1 MSEAVLQHAIISE
14 AGRMG
19 ATRARVCI
27 IDTGSASYPRTA
39 PYHPSQPY
47 PEYPFG
53 DAFVSQPNLAYDGV
67 RRALGELGC
76 DAAHFGSASWNPLG
90 EIIRPGMTVVVK
102 PNFVLSH
109 HTDGKDLYSIIT
121 HPSVLRAVADYCWIA
136 LEGRGEIIFADAPQY
151 NCDFSELL
159 RHTGLDSVCRF
170 FDNSSGPKV
179 SYRDLRNYWSN
190 RRHFPSMKQGLG
202 GDPGGRVRVDLGK
215 VSSLYG
221 KPNVHQLYGAVY
233 NRDETISN
241 HHGDIQAYEISG
253 TILSADVVI
262 SVPKLKVH
270 KKVGVTLNAKGLV
283 GIATNKNMVVHYTLG
298 SPSEGGDQY
307 PEGLFNPVERTMIK
321 TERWMYDHLLA
332 TNSKPLEF
340 LHRSIYWL
348 HNHTTRRLGL
358 KVAEHKRLLDAGN
371 WYGNDSA
378 WRMTVDLLRIFYFA
392 DREGR
397 IRNEV
402 QRRLFSFVDG
412 IVGGE
417 GNGPLTPDPKPS
429 AVLIAGENPLA
440 VDLVAARLMGFDS
453 KKLKIYSHAL
463 TDEQHNFGVRS
474 TDDIEVVT
482 TRDDWKNCI
491 SDLSS
496 RFLDFRPHPGWVNQI
511 EVEHVQGGG
520 NR

>member
-1 MSEAVLQHAIISE
+1 MNETVLQHATVGE
-14 AGRMG
+14 DGR
-19 ATRARVCI
+19 ACTTRPRVCI
-27 IDTGSASYPRTA
+27 IDTERASYPQTA
-39 PYHPSQPY
+39 PYDPSQPY
-47 PEYPFG
+47 PEYPFSG
-53 DAFVSQPNLAYDGV
+53 ALTSETNFAYDGV
-67 RRALGELGC
+67 RRALAELGY

-90 EIIRPGMTVVVK
+90 AIIRPGMTVVIK
-102 PNFVLSH
+102 PNFVLSRH
-109 HTDGKDLYSIIT
+109 AEGKDLFSIIT
-121 HPSVLRAVADYCWIA
+121 HPSLLRAVADYCWIA

-151 NCDFSELL
+151 NCNFSELL
-159 RHTGLDSVCRF
+159 RQTGLDTVCQF
-170 FDNSSGPKV
+170 FGNFQGPKV
-179 SYRDLRNYWSN
+179 SYRDLRGYWSSG
-190 RRHFPSMKQGLG
+190 RHFPSMKQGLD

-215 VSSLYG
+215 VSALYG
-221 KPNVHQLYGAVY
+221 KPNIEQLYGAVY

-241 HHGDIQAYEISG
+241 HRGETQAYEISA

-298 SPSEGGDQY
+298 SPGEGGDQY
-307 PEGLFNPVERTMIK
+307 PEGIFNPVERTLIK

-332 TNSKPLEF
+332 AHSKPLEF
-340 LHRSIYWL
+340 LHRSVYWL
-348 HNHTTRRLGL
+348 HNNTTRRLGL
-358 KVAEHKRLLDAGN
+358 KVAEHKRQLDAGN
-371 WYGNDSA
+371 WHGNDSA

-397 IRNEV
+397 IQDKI

-440 VDLVAARLMGFDS
+440 VDLVATRLMGFDS
-453 KKLKIYSHAL
+453 QKLKIYSRVMADMH
-463 TDEQHNFGVRS
+463 HNFGVRNTS
-474 TDDIEVVT
+474 DIEVVT
-482 TRDDWKNCI
+482 RRDDWKNCI
-491 SDLSS
+491 SDSSS
-496 RFLDFRPHPGWVNQI
+496 RFLDFRPHPGWVNHI
-511 EVEHVQGGG
+511 EFDQVKPGG